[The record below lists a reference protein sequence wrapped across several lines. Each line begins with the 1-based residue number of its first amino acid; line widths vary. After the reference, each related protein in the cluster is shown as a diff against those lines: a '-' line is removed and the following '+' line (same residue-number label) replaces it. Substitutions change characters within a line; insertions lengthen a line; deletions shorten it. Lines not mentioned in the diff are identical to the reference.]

1 MADTRIVETLQHED
15 PRKSISAAPSF
26 EEYLKSRGDAAAAP
40 APAPAAAAPAPA
52 AAAPAPA
59 APAAP
64 SAEGHIGSG
73 GMADTRIV
81 ETLQHEDPRKS
92 ISAAPSFEEY
102 LKSRGG
108 APAAAAPAAPA
119 AAAPAAP
126 AAPAAAAPAAPAA
139 VPAAVAAAPG
149 AFQYGIYDD
158 QMWDHDSKKVVYGQW
173 DPTAPRTPLNFNP
186 FETFLGNSPDASGIY
201 PGENRYKDP
210 IRGDVSYAIMM
221 AEKADIEAMNAN
233 PKAGDAPGAPGR
245 KN

>member
-1 MADTRIVETLQHED
+1 MKLAIAAVILG
-15 PRKSISAAPSF
+15 SAAAFSPSTF
-26 EEYLKSRGDAAAAP
+26 GVRQSTAIFN
-40 APAPAAAAPAPA
+40 
-52 AAAPAPA
+52 
-59 APAAP
+59 
-64 SAEGHIGSG
+64 EGHIGSG
-73 GMADTRIV
+73 GMADTRNPDA
-81 ETLQHEDPRKS
+81 LHHEDPRKS